1 MTARGVYSKEQRQD
15 LEHVQRLMCR
25 VARNVH
31 WTGLE
36 QALEYAIRQ
45 TGRVVW
51 SVRWTGLEQAL
62 EYAVRAIHVLQV
74 GLSRAWLHLGPS
86 E

>member
-1 MTARGVYSKEQRQD
+1 MTAKGVYSKVQRQD
-15 LEHVQRLMCR
+15 LERLMCR

-36 QALEYAIRQ
+36 QALEYA
-45 TGRVVW
+45 
-51 SVRWTGLEQAL
+51 
-62 EYAVRAIHVLQV
+62 VRAIHVRQV
-74 GLSRAWLHLGPS
+74 GLSRAWLHLWQR